1 MRVTAVPLRG
11 SGRNATV
18 AIAAEID
25 TSGFR
30 FAERDGML
38 ASRIHVSYVVTD
50 NDGRVRAS
58 DTQAANMRFP
68 AQALAAARASG
79 FRYLTQAE
87 LPPGSYQLRVA
98 ASAEDGPTGSVIFDV
113 TVPDFQRERFSMSG
127 IIIGADSGSTTPTVR
142 PRDPFAQLLAVPPVT
157 TRSFQAADILSLFAE
172 FYENVSGAP
181 AHTLEISTTLS
192 AEGGRVVWEDFTTR
206 AVEGGGRGIVGYGY
220 RTDIPLGGYAPGLY
234 VLRVEGRTR
243 VGNQAVAVRE
253 VQITI
258 Q

>member
-1 MRVTAVPLRG
+1 MGYYSTNDRREGRYRRVEVRVKRAGLTVRSRQGYIEPRGRVAAGTATAAPAADPLRAAVADAIASPLPTSGLPMRVTAVPLRG

-142 PRDPFAQLLAVPPVT
+142 PRDPFAQLLAVPPVK
-157 TRSFQAADILSLFAE
+157 SASLTKA
-172 FYENVSGAP
+172 
-181 AHTLEISTTLS
+181 
-192 AEGGRVVWEDFTTR
+192 
-206 AVEGGGRGIVGYGY
+206 
-220 RTDIPLGGYAPGLY
+220 
-234 VLRVEGRTR
+234 
-243 VGNQAVAVRE
+243 
-253 VQITI
+253 
-258 Q
+258 